1 VYSGFKTDFVAQYEA
16 FRRRDP
22 ALDGVV
28 FVVVKTTGAYCRVC
42 PLALYAWTVQSGTG
56 LLGWSRQELAKC
68 ESVRG
73 PDADRHAKVLTIIRL
88 EGSKFGA

>member
-42 PLALYAWTVQSGTG
+42 PLALYAWTVQSGMEDCSG
-56 LLGWSRQELAKC
+56 GVSRSLQN
-68 ESVRG
+68 VNR
-73 PDADRHAKVLTIIRL
+73 
-88 EGSKFGA
+88 